1 MTACPLSGSTDLQHL
16 EDVRT
21 ADLVALY
28 RRVLKTDVTNELG
41 GAKTLALHRCNDCDL
56 RFFTPSTPGS
66 EKLYEQLQRF
76 EWYYRDFKTEYRF
89 AARFVRP
96 EDRVLDVGCGYGAF
110 GLLSPSKDYT
120 GLELSGTAVVQARA
134 AGLDVR
140 KETIETH
147 AAANAGQYD
156 VVCSFQVL
164 EHLREPLAFVQAALQ
179 CLRPGGHLILSVP
192 SVDSYSSMMTNFVL
206 DLPPHHVTRWSDR
219 TLERLAELTGAE
231 HVETWHE
238 PLPDNQR
245 PLFVSEVLRYRLRK
259 MFGAKEKAVDD
270 TLSFRFFGLASRL
283 LARTVGAAFMDERIG
298 ARGVFAAAAYRKR
311 A

>member
-1 MTACPLSGSTDLQHL
+1 MNACPLSGSTDVEHL

-28 RRVLKTDVTNELG
+28 RRVLKADVANEFG
-41 GAKTLALHRCNDCDL
+41 GAKTLALHRCRDCDL

-110 GLLSPSKDYT
+110 GAISPSPRYT
-120 GLELSGTAVVQARA
+120 GLELSGTAVAQARA
-134 AGLDVR
+134 AGLDVK
-140 KETIETH
+140 KETIESH
-147 AAANAGQYD
+147 AASHAGHYD

-164 EHLREPLAFVQAALQ
+164 EHLREPLAFVEAALR
-179 CLRPGGHLILSVP
+179 CLRPGGHLVLSVP

-219 TLERLAELTGAE
+219 TLERLAALAGAE

-245 PLFVSEVLRYRLRK
+245 PLFVSEVLRYRLRR
-259 MFGAKEKAVDD
+259 MFGAKEKAVDNS
-270 TLSFRFFGLASRL
+270 LSFRFFGLASRV
-283 LARTVGAAFMDERIG
+283 LARTVGEAFMDERIG